1 MQSKIELQSEID
13 TQNIVK
19 PVSYYKSYS
28 VSPIGS
34 VPTALTNTTNPVI
47 TFELSA
53 DTIINFSRIIFSFSR
68 DAIGV
73 THAVNTRAG
82 INNNYLSFISRI
94 ECYTGSGNLKLLD
107 LNNADLYSKASC
119 HLMNDYLK
127 NSPSNG
133 IMYPRKNANSKSI
146 IVTGSNPVTSVTV
159 TDVNTDYLA
168 TSGIV
173 KNSINTYQN
182 YEFSADTVDAP
193 IPANDYSI
201 RLGDAFGDTIFN
213 LNKSIYISKS
223 IFIRFTFNN
232 ASKIVC
238 GFNTGSGAP
247 AAAAVNVNGIPVSNF
262 SLKTY
267 SENDPLIIEQLK
279 KQNDSGVSYVMPD
292 VVVNQLSV
300 SGAGTKGLQTKYS
313 NMTGNTDSRLYK
325 CYSLLNATGNGS
337 ANALYPTSNYQYG
350 KYTYLSL
357 FVNSMNILNFDIQNT
372 KDDIQHMIMQHANHS
387 ITDDDTIKDNGVI
400 CNVFDTSPAEKEY
413 KNDELKGLAFGPSG
427 DITINWQYTIAPPA
441 ANVVSGSAVYD
452 NYQFGIILK
461 KLWARRGE
469 LSATAF

>member
-28 VSPIGS
+28 ISPIGS
-34 VPTALTNTTNPVI
+34 VPTAILNTTNPVL

-53 DTIINFSRIIFSFSR
+53 DSIINFSRIVFSFKR
-68 DAIGV
+68 DQVGV
-73 THAVNTRAG
+73 NHAAGTRAG
-82 INNNYLSFISRI
+82 INNNYMSFLTRV

-146 IVTGSNPVTSVTV
+146 IVTGDNPVTSVTV

-173 KNSINTYQN
+173 KNSINSYQN
-182 YEFSADTVDAP
+182 YEFSDTTINSG
-193 IPANDYSI
+193 IPSTEYSI
-201 RLGDAFGDTIFN
+201 RLGDIFGDTIFN
-213 LNKSIYISKS
+213 LNKSIYVAKS

-238 GFNTGSGAP
+238 GFNASTGAP
-247 AAAAVNVNGIPVSNF
+247 AVATVDNLGIPVSNF

-279 KQNDSGVSYVMPD
+279 KQNDNGVSYVMPD
-292 VVVNQLSV
+292 VVVNQLSI

-325 CYSLLNATGNGS
+325 CYSLLNATGNGTT
-337 ANALYPTSNYQYG
+337 NALYPTSNYQNG

-357 FVNSMNILNFDIQNT
+357 FVNSMNIHNFDIKNT
-372 KDDIQHMIMQHANHS
+372 KDDIQHMIMQHSNHS

-400 CNVFDTSPAEKEY
+400 CNVFDTSPAQKEY
-413 KNDELKGLAFGPSG
+413 KDDELKGLAFGPSG
-427 DITINWQYTIAPPA
+427 DITINWQYTIADPVN
-441 ANVVSGSAVYD
+441 NVISGSAVYD
-452 NYQFGIILK
+452 NYQFGIILR
-461 KLWARRGE
+461 KLYARRGE

>member
-34 VPTALTNTTNPVI
+34 YPTSLTNTTNPVI

-68 DAIGV
+68 GSV
-73 THAVNTRAG
+73 GCSHAAATRAG
-82 INNNYLSFISRI
+82 INNNYLSFLSRV

-133 IMYPRKNANSKSI
+133 IMYPRKNANYYNWDS
-146 IVTGSNPVTSVTV
+146 TSST
-159 TDVNTDYLA
+159 NILYPADYLP
-168 TSGIV
+168 TSGIY
-173 KNSINTYQN
+173 KKSINSYQN
-182 YEFSADTVDAP
+182 FEFSENTLNAP

-213 LNKSIYISKS
+213 LNKSIYIAKS

-238 GFNTGSGAP
+238 GFDGFTGAP
-247 AAAAVNVNGIPVSNF
+247 AAATVDANGIPVSNF

-279 KQNDSGVSYVMPD
+279 KQNDNGVSYVMPD
-292 VVVNQLSV
+292 VVVNQLSI

-313 NMTGNTDSRLYK
+313 NMTGNADSRLYK
-325 CYSLLNATGNGS
+325 CYSLLNATGTGT
-337 ANALYPTSNYQYG
+337 ANALYPTSNFQNW

-357 FVNSMNILNFDIQNT
+357 FVNSMNILNFDIKNT
-372 KDDIQHMIMQHANHS
+372 KDDIQHMIMQHSNHS

-400 CNVFDTSPAEKEY
+400 CNVFDTSPAQKEY
-413 KNDELKGLAFGPSG
+413 SNDELKGLVFGPSG
-427 DITINWQYTIAPPA
+427 DITINWQYTIAEPA
-441 ANVVSGSAVYD
+441 NNVISGSAIYD
-452 NYQFGIILK
+452 NYQFGVILK
-461 KLWARRGE
+461 RLYARRGE